1 MPSISD
7 HPDSSGRPDS
17 FVDRVLEVV
26 DAIPPGRVMT
36 YGDVAAT
43 LGSRAARMVGQV
55 MAFYGSE
62 VPWWRVV
69 RAGGHPPVKHEHLAL
84 EHYRAEG
91 TPLLRGAG
99 AAYRIDLRAARHSG
113 PVLFEEA
120 EQEQEPEPSGENG
133 RNHPSDR

>member
-7 HPDSSGRPDS
+7 HPDS

-36 YGDVAAT
+36 YGDVAAA

-99 AAYRIDLRAARHSG
+99 AAFRIDMRAARLS
-113 PVLFEEA
+113 PVLFEES
-120 EQEQEPEPSGENG
+120 EPEPEPSGENG

>member
-7 HPDSSGRPDS
+7 HPGS

-91 TPLLRGAG
+91 TPLLGGAG
-99 AAYRIDLRAARHSG
+99 AAYRIDMRVARLSG
-113 PVLFEEA
+113 PVLFEEP
-120 EQEQEPEPSGENG
+120 EPEPEPDPFEENG